1 MERHWTCCECEKQI
15 SERYFDL
22 EERMCN
28 DCLDKDDDLN
38 IRELIKKLHPKPII
52 DRRVKNV

>member
-1 MERHWTCCECEKQI
+1 MERYWTCCECEKQV

-22 EERMCN
+22 DERRCN

-38 IRELIKKLHPKPII
+38 IEELIKKLHPQPIV
-52 DRRVKNV
+52 VKDDIE

>member
-1 MERHWTCCECEKQI
+1 MERHWTCCECEKQV
-15 SERYFDL
+15 SERHFDL

-38 IRELIKKLHPKPII
+38 IGELIKKLHPQPIV
-52 DRRVKNV
+52 VKENEE